1 MRIALL
7 CYHSCPLARLG
18 EREAGGMSVYVRNL
32 AQALARQGAQ
42 VDIFTRR
49 HNVEDP
55 QSEEIAKGVRLIHVD
70 AGPPLAE
77 GSLGALPAGV
87 HAWGERLRRG

>member
-77 GSLGALPAGV
+77 RIAGVLPAGV
-87 HAWGERLRRG
+87 RTRRERLRRG

>member
-32 AQALARQGAQ
+32 AQALARQGVQ

-55 QSEEIAKGVRLIHVD
+55 QSEEIVKGVRAHPRRCRPV
-70 AGPPLAE
+70 ACRRVA
-77 GSLGALPAGV
+77 GALPAGLCTRR
-87 HAWGERLRRG
+87 ERLRRG